1 MKINR
6 KAVVRYL
13 ALIFGTMTLIPVV
26 ALGALAISAR
36 SSDGPSV
43 IFRGGV
49 LESGELVTDWESD
62 WSFAR
67 DIRTFE
73 LQLLNPPQSR
83 TLWIVEVDGKL
94 YLNSNYMLGFVG
106 RLWKRWP
113 AQAERDGRAILRIEG
128 KRYERTL
135 VRIQRGAIVDDI
147 AAEFN
152 RKYRAGMTRE
162 EVESGKL
169 WLFEL
174 APPNANM
181 TGGAG

>member
-1 MKINR
+1 MEINR

-62 WSFAR
+62 WSFVR

-83 TLWIVEVDGKL
+83 TLWLVEIDGKL
-94 YLNSNYMLGFVG
+94 YLNSNYMGGL
-106 RLWKRWP
+106 RERYWKRWP
-113 AQAERDGRAILRIEG
+113 AQAQEDGRGIMRIRG
-128 KRYERTL
+128 KRYPLMLT
-135 VRIQRGAIVDDI
+135 RITSGPIVEKI
-147 AAEFN
+147 TEAFT
-152 RKYRAGMTRE
+152 RKYGVEMVPA
-162 EVESGKL
+162 EVDAKTL
-169 WLFEL
+169 WLFEIS
-174 APPNANM
+174 PRDV
-181 TGGAG
+181 TGGSS